1 MNGSTPGVDLFTLAR
16 LKPISSLLEEQIAEL
31 AAQTQEQALPAG
43 KTLFK
48 EDDQGSDLIYL
59 IEGEVEIRP
68 ADGDPCVVKS
78 GTPESR
84 EPLTQYNCC
93 RASAVSLT
101 PILFVR
107 IDSDLVDTMLTWAES
122 ASSETEEVIMS
133 GDDIINIDTSGLKNK
148 MQHSPNF
155 RKLPAANI
163 DQLLEKMEPI
173 RMNAGE
179 MVIRQ
184 GDEGDYFYVI
194 EQGEALVTRMV
205 DDDEDTEDSVEM
217 AHLGEGSSFGEA
229 ALISDSPR
237 NATVSMQT
245 DGVLLRLN
253 KENFLKLMQEPA
265 QDWVSYDEAREQID
279 QGATWIDVRSPT
291 DFARG
296 HLEGAINIPLNEAHR
311 RSQSLDE
318 NTRYICYCQT
328 GRRSSAAAFILSQY
342 GLKVSVLKD
351 GLPGIK
357 GDVEM
362 VAEAG

>member
-1 MNGSTPGVDLFTLAR
+1 MSGSNNGVNLMALMR
-16 LKPISSLLEEQIAEL
+16 LQPINSLLEDQIVEL

-43 KTLFK
+43 KVLFK
-48 EDDQGSDLIYL
+48 EGESDTDLIYL
-59 IEGEVEIRP
+59 IEGQIEIVPSNGNPYR
-68 ADGDPCVVKS
+68 VKS

-84 EPLTQYNCC
+84 KPLAEHNPRRGT
-93 RASAVSLT
+93 AIAVT
-101 PILFVR
+101 PILFIR
-107 IDSDLVDTMLTWAES
+107 IDNDLVDTMLTWAES
-122 ASSETEEVIMS
+122 ASSENEEVIMS
-133 GDDIINIDTSGLKNK
+133 GDDIITIDTGGLKNK

-163 DQLLEKMEPI
+163 DLLLEKMEPI

-179 MVIRQ
+179 VIIRQ

-205 DDDEDTEDSVEM
+205 DDDEDSEDSVEM
-217 AHLGEGSSFGEA
+217 AHLIEGSTFGEA

-253 KENFLKLMQEPA
+253 KENFLKLMQDPT
-265 QDWVSYDEAREQID
+265 QNWVSYNEALDKIK
-279 QGATWIDVRSPT
+279 QGATWVDVRSPG
-291 DFARG
+291 DFSKG
-296 HLEGAINIPLNEAHR
+296 HLPGAINIPMNEAHR
-311 RSQSLDE
+311 RSQDLD
-318 NTRYICYCQT
+318 TDKTYICYCQT

-342 GLKVSVLKD
+342 GLEVNVLKD
-351 GLPGIK
+351 GLPSID

-362 VAEAG
+362 TAEAC